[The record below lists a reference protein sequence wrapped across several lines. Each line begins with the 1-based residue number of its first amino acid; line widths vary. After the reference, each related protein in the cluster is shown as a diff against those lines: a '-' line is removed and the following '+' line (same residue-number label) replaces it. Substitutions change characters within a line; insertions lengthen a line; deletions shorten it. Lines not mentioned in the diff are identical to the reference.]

1 MSHLLINKHKYS
13 FNNKQQTEK
22 KPCFLWSLGS
32 GWILK
37 VSEVFGE
44 LFSVSFKNYTRSLC
58 WTRCGISG
66 SPDGEKHSG
75 CIKNPLNCS
84 EPSYYLWRTAQ
95 GPTPLHLDST
105 LILSLHPL
113 KMWILKNIPTPSTQ
127 KIHPRCK
134 DKNKIPLY
142 PSVLQLLQR
151 TPELEANLR
160 MDGID

>member
-1 MSHLLINKHKYS
+1 MS
-13 FNNKQQTEK
+13 
-22 KPCFLWSLGS
+22 CFLWSLGS
-32 GWILK
+32 GWIVK

-44 LFSVSFKNYTRSLC
+44 FFSVSFKNYTRSLC
-58 WTRCGISG
+58 WTRRGISG

-84 EPSYYLWRTAQ
+84 EPSYYSWRTAQ
-95 GPTPLHLDST
+95 GPTALHLDST

-151 TPELEANLR
+151 RTPELEANLR